1 MDASGLQISL
11 SLVIA
16 IISGVVSAAG
26 VWFKLKGKVELQQL
40 KIETMEDGLEIAQE
54 RVSKLK
60 TQVEANKE
68 KNENAVSDLK
78 KEMNDMEMR
87 IIKAIHE
94 LTTEINKK

>member
-16 IISGVVSAAG
+16 IVSGVISAAG
-26 VWFKLKGKVELQQL
+26 VWFKLKGKVELQEL
-40 KIETMEDGLEIAQE
+40 KLQTMEDGLEIAQE

-60 TQVEANKE
+60 SQVEVNKE
-68 KNENAVSDLK
+68 KNETAVADLK
-78 KEMNDMEMR
+78 QEMNNMEMR

-94 LTTEINKK
+94 LTTQINKK

>member
-1 MDASGLQISL
+1 MDASGLHISL

-16 IISGVVSAAG
+16 IVSGVVSAVG

-68 KNENAVSDLK
+68 KNETAVADLK
-78 KEMNDMEMR
+78 QEMNNMEMR

-94 LTTEINKK
+94 LTTQINKK

>member
-16 IISGVVSAAG
+16 IVSGVVSAAG
-26 VWFKLKGKVELQQL
+26 VWFKLKGKVELQEL
-40 KIETMEDGLEIAQE
+40 KLQNMEDGLEIAQE
-54 RVSKLK
+54 RVTRLK
-60 TQVEANKE
+60 GQVEANKE
-68 KNENAVSDLK
+68 KNENAVSELK
-78 KEMNDMEMR
+78 KEINEMEIR

>member
-16 IISGVVSAAG
+16 IVSGVVSAAG

-40 KIETMEDGLEIAQE
+40 KIETMEDGLEVAQE

-68 KNENAVSDLK
+68 KNETAVADLK
-78 KEMNDMEMR
+78 QEMNNMEMR

-94 LTTEINKK
+94 LTTQINKK

>member
-16 IISGVVSAAG
+16 IISGVISAAG

-40 KIETMEDGLEIAQE
+40 KIETIEDGLIIAQE

-68 KNENAVSDLK
+68 KNETAVSDLK
-78 KEMNDMEMR
+78 AEMSAMEMR

-94 LTTEINKK
+94 LTKELNNK

>member
-16 IISGVVSAAG
+16 IVSGVVSAAG

-68 KNENAVSDLK
+68 KNETAVADLK
-78 KEMNDMEMR
+78 QEMNNMEMR

-94 LTTEINKK
+94 LTTQINKK

>member
-1 MDASGLQISL
+1 MDASGLEISL

-16 IISGVVSAAG
+16 IVSGVVSAAG
-26 VWFKLKGKVELQQL
+26 VWFKLKGKVELQEL
-40 KIETMEDGLEIAQE
+40 KLKTMEDGLEIAQE

-68 KNENAVSDLK
+68 KNETAVSDLK
-78 KEMNDMEMR
+78 QEMNNMEMR

-94 LTTEINKK
+94 LTTQINKK